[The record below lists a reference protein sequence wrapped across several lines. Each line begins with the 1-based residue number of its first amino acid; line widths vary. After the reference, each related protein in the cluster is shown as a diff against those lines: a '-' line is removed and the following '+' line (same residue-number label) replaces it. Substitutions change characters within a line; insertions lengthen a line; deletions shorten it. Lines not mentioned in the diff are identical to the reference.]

1 MQLSKS
7 DFKQFCQCK
16 KSLWLKK
23 HKPDT
28 YNLFTQT
35 DVTNSSL
42 QDGYIVEGEATQY
55 FKSLTDADAYL
66 FQQEFKTPEGL
77 YARSD
82 VVKNNP
88 DGSINIYEIKSS
100 TKLKTSGVE
109 SHLIDAA
116 FQKIAAQKSGYT
128 VDQIFIVFLNKS
140 YLKNGHLDRNK
151 LFIFENVTKI
161 VDDESQINDDIN
173 AALKYLKQPEIDE
186 SYCECLYLSRS
197 QHCDC
202 FAHFNRNI
210 PKSSIYTLP
219 RIRSDKIKTWAEQN
233 IYSLSEI
240 GASGLN
246 KQQSNN
252 VESAKS
258 RKPVI
263 DYNELERFI
272 SGLTYPLYFLDFEAF
287 SSALPLID
295 GLHPHQHLVFQFSLH
310 IKNTP
315 DETFIQHHEYLSETA
330 VMPEALVQNLRKY
343 IGDKGSVVSWH
354 ASYENTRIAELRTMY
369 PDYEGFLES
378 LINRS
383 ADLEKVFIEAYFDY
397 AFGGSTS
404 IKKVLP
410 VLIPNDPE
418 LDYSILEVSNG
429 TDAMEAWK
437 TLIQSID
444 INKRNDLKKNM
455 LKYCQLDTL
464 AMVRIFEKLQ
474 SVLKHKPH

>member
-28 YNLFTQT
+28 YNLVAKA
-35 DVTNSSL
+35 DVANSPL

-55 FKSLTDADAYL
+55 FKSLSDADAYL
-66 FQQEFKTPEGL
+66 FQQEFKSPDGL

-82 VVKNNP
+82 IVKNNP

-100 TKLKTSGVE
+100 TKLKTSGVD

-116 FQKIAAQKSGYT
+116 FQKIAAEKSGHT
-128 VDQIFIVFLNKS
+128 VDQIYVVYLNKS
-140 YLKNGHLDRNK
+140 YVKNGHLDRK
-151 LFIFENVTKI
+151 RLFIVENVTKKI
-161 VDDESQINDDIN
+161 DDSSQIYDDVN
-173 AALKYLKQPEIDE
+173 AALKYLKQLEIDE

-202 FAHFNRNI
+202 FAHFNQKI
-210 PKSSIYTLP
+210 PENSIYILP

-233 IYSLSEI
+233 IFSLLEI
-240 GASGLN
+240 DALGLN
-246 KQQSNN
+246 KQQTNN
-252 VESAKS
+252 LKSAKS
-258 RKPVI
+258 KKPVI
-263 DYNELERFI
+263 DYGELKTFI

-287 SSALPLID
+287 SSALPIID
-295 GLHPHQHLVFQFSLH
+295 GLRPHQHLVFQFSLH

-315 DETFIQHHEYLSETA
+315 DETVTQHHEYLSETA
-330 VMPEALVQNLRKY
+330 VKPEALVKNLRKY
-343 IGDKGSVVSWH
+343 IGNKGSVVSWH
-354 ASYENTRIAELRTMY
+354 ASYENSKIGELQAIY
-369 PDYEGFLES
+369 PEYKSFLES
-378 LINRS
+378 LKNRS
-383 ADLEKVFIEAYFDY
+383 ADLESVFIKAYFDY

-410 VLIPNDPE
+410 VLIPSDPE
-418 LDYSILEVSNG
+418 LDYSVLDISNG
-429 TDAMEAWK
+429 TQAMEAWK
-437 TLIQSID
+437 TLIQSND
-444 INKRNDLKKNM
+444 INKKYNIKKNM
-455 LKYCQLDTL
+455 LKYCRLDTL

-474 SVLKHKPH
+474 SVLKHKSH